1 MAAENIR
8 GIVLSM
14 LLTVEKEEAYSHL
27 LVKDVLEKYDYLPGQ
42 EKAFLK
48 RLFEGTLER
57 RIELDY
63 YINQFAS
70 LPVRKM
76 KPLIRNILRMSAYQ
90 ILFMDSVPD
99 FAAINEAVKLT
110 DKHKFHNLKGFVNG
124 VLRKLS
130 GGKETLKKP
139 DKKNK
144 ALYLSVTYSMPEWL
158 VKHFLTEYSF
168 EETEQI
174 FAAFMQVR
182 PVTMRFRLGL
192 SDKEKEAVIRGM
204 EEKGCVVEQ
213 HAFFPMAYYL
223 KNCENVTELPGFAE
237 GLFTLQDVSSME
249 AVLSAGIKPGDKVLD
264 ICAAPGGKTV
274 LAAELATEKGQVL
287 SRDVSEKKTVLIED
301 YVNRMGLNNVTVEAA
316 DATVFDASLEN
327 TMDVV
332 LADVPCSGL
341 GVMGRKRDIK
351 YRQKEEA
358 LTELP
363 KLQKEIVKNAVRY
376 VKPGGILLYSTCTLN
391 RAENEDM
398 AAFIEKE
405 LLMKPVLKNTTAEK
419 GYVRLTPHVQDTDGF
434 FFARFRKE
442 EK

>member
-1 MAAENIR
+1 M
-8 GIVLSM
+8 
-14 LLTVEKEEAYSHL
+14 
-27 LVKDVLEKYDYLPGQ
+27 
-42 EKAFLK
+42 
-48 RLFEGTLER
+48 
-57 RIELDY
+57 
-63 YINQFAS
+63 
-70 LPVRKM
+70 
-76 KPLIRNILRMSAYQ
+76 
-90 ILFMDSVPD
+90 
-99 FAAINEAVKLT
+99 
-110 DKHKFHNLKGFVNG
+110 
-124 VLRKLS
+124 
-130 GGKETLKKP
+130 
-139 DKKNK
+139 
-144 ALYLSVTYSMPEWL
+144 
-158 VKHFLTEYSF
+158 
-168 EETEQI
+168 
-174 FAAFMQVR
+174 
-182 PVTMRFRLGL
+182 TMRFRLGL

-358 LTELP
+358 LMELP